1 MEGEVDEVFVGV
13 LEAGTRAIHLVEE
26 GEPRATGGEFLERVE
41 IVAGERIG
49 CGERIGGER
58 EVLERW
64 S

>member
-1 MEGEVDEVFVGV
+1 MFVGV